1 MAGISGVNSNLSV
14 RSKTFAP
21 AVQSIDVQAG
31 GGKKAPAGDSFTST
45 IRMGT
50 PLIKAGVDSG
60 IGSTV
65 VNSVKN
71 FFSRFTGGI
80 GGGIGG
86 GTAGGFMKPGLGG
99 LTSGAEAAAGG
110 AAASSLSGGMM
121 GGTSGG
127 VIGGGVSGGL
137 SGGLNGIGNA
147 LKSGMN
153 MWVGALKSN
162 FVVSALVSGVT
173 NLIDVARG
181 EITPKKAIATF
192 AVDTAAYTGIGATS
206 TVIGATLGSLI
217 PIPFVGTA
225 LGIAAGIGFGYLYEK
240 TIRKPFVD
248 NVHKAIS

>member
-14 RSKTFAP
+14 RTKTYAP
-21 AVQSIDVQAG
+21 AVQSSDVQAG

-50 PLIKAGVDSG
+50 PLIKAGIDSG

-80 GGGIGG
+80 GGG
-86 GTAGGFMKPGLGG
+86 TAGGFMKPGLGAIG
-99 LTSGAEAAAGG
+99 SGAEAAAGG
-110 AAASSLSGGMM
+110 AAASGLSGGMM
-121 GGTSGG
+121 GGSGG
-127 VIGGGVSGGL
+127 VMGGGVASGVG
-137 SGGLNGIGNA
+137 SA
-147 LKSGMN
+147 LKSGLN

-162 FVVSALVSGVT
+162 FVISALVSGVT
-173 NLIDVARG
+173 NLVDVARG

-240 TIRKPFVD
+240 TVRKPFVD

>member
-14 RSKTFAP
+14 RTKTYAP
-21 AVQSIDVQAG
+21 AVQSTDVQAG
-31 GGKKAPAGDSFTST
+31 GGTKAPAGDSFTST

-50 PLIKAGVDSG
+50 PLIKAGIDSG
-60 IGSTV
+60 IGSSV
-65 VNSVKN
+65 LNSVKN

-86 GTAGGFMKPGLGG
+86 GTAGGFMKPSLGG
-99 LTSGAEAAAGG
+99 ITSGAETAAGG
-110 AAASSLSGGMM
+110 VAASGLSGGVM
-121 GGTSGG
+121 
-127 VIGGGVSGGL
+127 GGGVSGGL

-181 EITPKKAIATF
+181 EITPSKAIATF
-192 AVDTAAYTGIGATS
+192 AVDTAAYTSIGATS

-225 LGIAAGIGFGYLYEK
+225 IGIAAGIGFGYLYEK
-240 TIRKPFVD
+240 TIRKPFVN
-248 NVHKAIS
+248 NVHKAIT